1 MCIIPILAQI
11 TQRKKM
17 QDIFDPRIKNI
28 FLESKKTLRIG
39 DSKSQTVDKV
49 LVFSALSFFIR

>member
-28 FLESKKTLRIG
+28 FLENKKTLRIS
-39 DSKSQTVDKV
+39 DSKSFD
-49 LVFSALSFFIR
+49 L

>member
-28 FLESKKTLRIG
+28 FLETKKLLESLILR
-39 DSKSQTVDKV
+39 V
-49 LVFSALSFFIR
+49 LIFD

>member
-17 QDIFDPRIKNI
+17 QYIFDPRIKNI
-28 FLESKKTLRIG
+28 FLENKKTLRIT
-39 DSKSQTVDKV
+39 DSKSFD
-49 LVFSALSFFIR
+49 L